1 MNKTLDKIK
10 ALIDQ
15 EDQYRAQNKKKRL
28 AKLHLLAEAAEP
40 LFQSYRD
47 LRNQFVRL
55 QVLQEIWPEDYHRRG
70 DTFEALL
77 LGFIEDQGVRYG
89 LRFLVPGGQMAFY
102 VNLGNNG
109 QLVYQVDQDTY
120 ASRPVRREYIHQE
133 DWLHYFVRT
142 MTRLIEL
149 SAAE

>member
-10 ALIDQ
+10 AMIDQ
-15 EDQYRAQNKKKRL
+15 EDQYRTQHKGKRL
-28 AKLHLLAEAAEP
+28 AKLRLLAEAAEP

-55 QVLQEIWPEDYHRRG
+55 QVLQQIWPEDYHRRG

-77 LGFIEDQGVRYG
+77 LSFMEDQGVRYG

-102 VNLGNNG
+102 VDLGNNG

-120 ASRPVRREYIHQE
+120 ASRPIRREYIHEE
-133 DWLHYFVRT
+133 DWLNYFLRT

-149 SAAE
+149 PE